1 MGRHPLLSSEI
12 VLISSVNKHTLPL
25 RWIKLISPLVEIS
38 DVVAERDA
46 NMASWVDAIWV
57 VELILLTKAYLVA

>member
-46 NMASWVDAIWV
+46 NMAAWVDAIWV
-57 VELILLTKAYLVA
+57 AELILLTKAYLVA

>member
-12 VLISSVNKHTLPL
+12 VLISSVNKHSLPL

-46 NMASWVDAIWV
+46 NMAAWVDAIWV
-57 VELILLTKAYLVA
+57 AELILLTKAYLVA

>member
-46 NMASWVDAIWV
+46 NMAAWVDAIWV

>member
-46 NMASWVDAIWV
+46 NMAAWVDAIWD